1 METTAQKVNKEER
14 IDLASYVYDLSKGI
28 RRHFVSILVAVS
40 LAASLFYGY
49 AMRSY
54 VPRYSSSATVMINLK
69 SAVNYN
75 DSFTTYYTQTATR
88 QITQTFPYIAS
99 SGILKSR
106 IVQEYGAAAADAVI
120 SATEMEDLNMI
131 SLRVTSDDPELSYN
145 ILQSVLDNY
154 SDIAASVI
162 GETEII
168 VVTPAQIP
176 VRTKNVSEPLAKAR
190 NGALI
195 VLAVAVLILLI
206 QSHFKKT
213 IRTEDDFRQY
223 FNLKSLGGL
232 PHLRPR
238 RKKQNGDRSLRL
250 DGTAA
255 SYSYREAARTLR
267 SRLERDHTETGAKVY
282 MVTSALAGEG
292 KSTVSANLALSL
304 AEKGYSVILMDMD
317 LRNSSITEVLGLPQ
331 EEKGLADLFAGEAS
345 IRDILVVDE
354 KSGVTVL
361 PGGHAGKHA
370 VQMLS
375 SDRPARLLDMAR
387 NEADFII
394 VDTPPTGILS
404 DAATI
409 VNSVDAGIFVI
420 RQDYAPVDRIVEG
433 IQLLSDTGLRIMGC
447 VLNNVDTGLIASYG
461 RYSRYGYGYGYG
473 YGHRYGYGRYSRYG
487 YGSGSKYARAK
498 DEEASTGERTDEKR
512 RPFYGAR
519 DTKED
524 VDEKDVVTEE
534 AVADETIGADY
545 SDGIDDIPE

>member
-1 METTAQKVNKEER
+1 METTTQKVNKEDR
-14 IDLASYVYDLSKGI
+14 IDLASYVYDLGKGF
-28 RRHFVSILVAVS
+28 RRHFVIILVAVS

-54 VPRYSSSATVMINLK
+54 VPRYSSTATVMINLK
-69 SAVNYN
+69 GSVNYS

-88 QITQTFPYIAS
+88 QITNTFPYIAS
-99 SGILKSR
+99 SGILKTR
-106 IVQEYGAAAADAVI
+106 IVQEYGSAAADAEI

-131 SLRVTSDDPELSYN
+131 SLRVTSGDPELSYN

-162 GETEII
+162 GETNII
-168 VVTPAQIP
+168 VVTPAQVP
-176 VRTKNVSEPLAKAR
+176 ARTKNVSQPLAQAR
-190 NGALI
+190 KGALL
-195 VLAVAVLILLI
+195 VLAIAVVILLI

-232 PHLRPR
+232 PHLRRR
-238 RKKQNGDRSLRL
+238 RKKRNGDQSLRL
-250 DGTAA
+250 DGASA

-292 KSTVSANLALSL
+292 KSTVSSNLALSL

-317 LRNSSITEVLGLPQ
+317 LRNSSITEVMGLPQ
-331 EEKGLADLFAGEAS
+331 EEKGLADLFSGEAS

-354 KSGVTVL
+354 KSGVTIL
-361 PGGHAGKHA
+361 PGGNAGKHA

-375 SDRPARLLDMAR
+375 SDRPARLLEMAR

-409 VNSVDAGIFVI
+409 VSSVDAGIFVI

-473 YGHRYGYGRYSRYG
+473 HRYGYGRYSRYG
-487 YGSGSKYARAK
+487 YGSGNKYAREK
-498 DEEASTGERTDEKR
+498 DEDAQSVERNDKKR
-512 RPFYGAR
+512 RPFFAAK
-519 DTKED
+519 DAKED
-524 VDEKDVVTEE
+524 LDEKDSVSEE
-534 AVADETIGADY
+534 TVEDETIEPDHM
-545 SDGIDDIPE
+545 DGIDDIPE